1 MKFIF
6 KTIIILV
13 IGFDSVFAQDT
24 EVASLYFKQGEYEK
38 AAEVYKK
45 IVSNKDQA
53 RIVHSNYLT
62 TLTRLKDYDTAEKF
76 IKNQI
81 KYNENNIVY
90 RAESINITELR
101 GKPEQASK
109 DLEELIEMAS
119 KNDGWVYELQNYF
132 YKANKLDL
140 AVKLLLKGRERS
152 KDPNKFD
159 TQLARAYL
167 YLDLKD
173 KMLEEVL
180 NFGVRAKNFDYVQGT
195 VQDNIKTE
203 KEIEMLENAL
213 YTRIQANPEETY
225 YSEILIWHYSQ
236 KSDFARAFIQAR
248 SLDQRQKLQ
257 GFKIFELAE
266 KSFKA
271 GDYKNSVKMY
281 QYIMA
286 EYPDGELYP
295 YARKW
300 MIQSKEELVKNT
312 FPIDNEQIKEL
323 ISEYNLLLAD
333 VGINNKSVE
342 VLRNMALLHAFYLHD
357 YDKAIEILE
366 TAIRAAGNNQKFKD
380 ECKLD
385 LGDIFILKDEP
396 WESTLLYMQV
406 EKSQKEDQLA
416 ETAKLKNAR
425 LQYYTG
431 QFELSKEI
439 LDVLK
444 KATTRE
450 IANDAMQLSLL
461 IQDNTGLDTSE
472 VAMKEFSAVDLLIFQ
487 NKYTQSIQV
496 LAGLYQKYKT
506 HSLADEILWL
516 KANTLLKINK
526 IEDAVKDLNEIIEN
540 YKYDIL
546 ADDALFTLAKVTE
559 ENLRDKEKAMNL
571 YRTLLKDYPGSI
583 FASQARIRF
592 RELRGDYV
600 N

>member
-1 MKFIF
+1 MRFIF
-6 KTIIILV
+6 KTTIIFFL
-13 IGFDSVFAQDT
+13 GLSAALAQDI
-24 EVASLYFKQGEYEK
+24 EMANLYFKQGEYEK
-38 AAEVYKK
+38 AAELYKK
-45 IVSNKDQA
+45 ISANKDQA
-53 RIVHSNYLT
+53 RIIHSNYLL
-62 TLTRLKDYDTAEKF
+62 TLTRLQDYDSAEKF
-76 IKNQI
+76 LKSQI

-90 RAESINITELR
+90 RAEIININELK
-101 GKPEQASK
+101 GKAELASK
-109 DLEELIEMAS
+109 DLEELIDMAS
-119 KNDGWVYELQNYF
+119 KNDGWVYELQTYF
-132 YKANKLDL
+132 YKTNKLDL

-167 YLDLKD
+167 YLDMKD

-180 NFGVRAKNFDYVQGT
+180 NFGYRAKNFDYVQAT
-195 VQDNIKTE
+195 IQDNIKTD
-203 KEIEMLENAL
+203 KEIEMLENIL
-213 YTRIQANPEETY
+213 YARIQTNPEETY
-225 YSEILIWHYSQ
+225 YSEILIWHFTQ

-248 SLDQRQKLQ
+248 AIDQRQKLQ
-257 GFKIFELAE
+257 GFKIFELAG
-266 KSFKA
+266 KSFTSA
-271 GDYKNSVKMY
+271 DYKNAVRMY
-281 QYIMA
+281 QYIMT
-286 EYPDGELYP
+286 EYPEGELYP

-323 ISEYNLLLAD
+323 INQYNQLIAD
-333 VGINNKSVE
+333 IGINPKSVE
-342 VLRNMALLHAFYLHD
+342 VLKNMALLHAFYLHD

-366 TAIRAAGNNQKFKD
+366 TAITASGNNQKFKD
-380 ECKLD
+380 ECKLN
-385 LGDIFILKDEP
+385 LGDIFILKEEP

-416 ETAKLKNAR
+416 EIAKLKNAR

-472 VAMKEFSAVDLLIFQ
+472 VAMKEFAAIDLLIFQ
-487 NKYTQSIQV
+487 NKYTQSIQA
-496 LAGLYQKYKT
+496 LSKLFIKYKT

-526 IEDAVKDLNEIIEN
+526 IDEAVKDLNTIIEN

-559 ENLRDKEKAMNL
+559 ENLKDKEKAMNL
-571 YRTLLKDYPGSI
+571 YRSLLKDYPGSI
-583 FASQARIRF
+583 YASQARVRF